1 MGIAE
6 ILALAPAAISFA
18 DKIVA
23 LIEKAHAKGEITTEE
38 MNAALG
44 RKKASEDRWDEAVGT
59 VKPGDE

>member
-38 MNAALG
+38 MTAALG
-44 RKKASEDRWDEAVGT
+44 RKSASEGRWDKAVG
-59 VKPGDE
+59 G

>member
-6 ILALAPAAISFA
+6 ILAIAPAAISFA

-23 LIEKAHAKGEITTEE
+23 LIEKAHAKGEITTDE

-44 RKKASEDRWDEAVGT
+44 RKAASEGRWDKAL
-59 VKPGDE
+59 GD